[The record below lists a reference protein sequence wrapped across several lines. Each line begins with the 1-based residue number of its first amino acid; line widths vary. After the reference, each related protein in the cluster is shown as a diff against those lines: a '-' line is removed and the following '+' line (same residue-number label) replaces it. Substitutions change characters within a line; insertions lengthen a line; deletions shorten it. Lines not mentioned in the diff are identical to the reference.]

1 MSKKIKRGVISFL
14 ILFTFLLSVILAL
27 IAYSKNEWNTIASCL
42 AVITALLATYI
53 SLRIV
58 WKQEDDLEPDIIV
71 YFDLE
76 SKTGIIQFV
85 IQNVGGSNAY
95 DLKLHWKNE
104 LIDGRGNKIALPYV
118 PVLMKK
124 ESIRYLIDGSTNLFQ
139 KAKGKERNLY
149 FNGIIKYKNSKKNKR
164 YQCHHFEI
172 GLPQFQYKIK
182 PHTDEK
188 NFFSKNSAL
197 SNDLKELN
205 KTLQTLAKGANG
217 NPNI

>member
-1 MSKKIKRGVISFL
+1 MSKKIKRGIISFL

-95 DLKLHWKNE
+95 DIKLDWKDE
-104 LIDGRGNKIALPYV
+104 LIDGRGNKIILPYV
-118 PVLMKK
+118 PVLIKN
-124 ESIRYLIDGSTNLFQ
+124 ESIGYLGSICASDFGRLVP
-139 KAKGKERNLY
+139 
-149 FNGIIKYKNSKKNKR
+149 GISVQIVPLLGYR
-164 YQCHHFEI
+164 
-172 GLPQFQYKIK
+172 
-182 PHTDEK
+182 
-188 NFFSKNSAL
+188 
-197 SNDLKELN
+197 
-205 KTLQTLAKGANG
+205 
-217 NPNI
+217 